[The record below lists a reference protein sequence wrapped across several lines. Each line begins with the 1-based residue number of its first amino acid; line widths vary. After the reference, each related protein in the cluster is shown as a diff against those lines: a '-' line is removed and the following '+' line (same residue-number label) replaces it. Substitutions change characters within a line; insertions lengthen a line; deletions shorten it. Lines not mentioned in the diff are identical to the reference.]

1 VTDSLLGVIA
11 ATIVTVEIGLLF
23 LAGFALFRSW
33 GHTFAEAAAYALI
46 TTLMLLSCLFQV
58 AFLIGNPSISIGA
71 EVAFTTLAAIM
82 SYRLR
87 RYLSQAWLIIRNFVS
102 GHPVAGTVLL
112 ICFGYL
118 AMQAF
123 VIPPDN
129 IHWENLGQVLRFQQH
144 GTLFSSGFSTGDQA
158 VAFDQALFPVNTIIL
173 PHLFLRFHTDMGIG
187 LFGLMAYL
195 SIGFSTYALA
205 RRYSWPP
212 TAFTVTMV
220 VMSFPRFVYMA
231 TSPGYEIIPAA
242 VAVFCLLAIYRVVE
256 RPNIKDLL
264 FLFLGILFCISGK
277 WMCLAFPAVI
287 LPLSFILLFRR
298 HGALTW
304 WKLIKDHKWPA
315 LIALLPAVIFS
326 QTWLFIYNAVYHG
339 SWLGPEGTAGFAYN
353 TDGIYG
359 AIANMLRYFLESAH
373 FIRPVDIIC
382 QWMVHFSI
390 AGMFQKIYG
399 FLIAPLFG
407 NLGAAAPFKIAW
419 IPSETLSWFGPFGFF
434 LAIPAVIYA
443 LVRGPRRLKA
453 TAIALFGYLILL
465 VLIPAWTPEN
475 VRFFSILYACG
486 GFCIAFFLPPWRFTK
501 SGKKGLQIASALLL
515 VYACSSN
522 IMKPV
527 IGIKPALDGIKNL
540 VVGKYS
546 DSGKFFHDA
555 VKKSIWMSSDWGR
568 DRFALSKNLFGDDRV
583 AECAGLIDI
592 GSRVVACYKD
602 SSLIYPFMLA
612 CKNVDFVLLPSRK
625 AGAEK
630 KIELYKPDYLLCI
643 DTDLPFSPAGSR
655 PLKIWQSSK
664 ADSTLKGVL
673 IQLSRDY
680 PRGYKGSRIQGFE

>member
-1 VTDSLLGVIA
+1 MTDSLLGTIA
-11 ATIVTVEIGLLF
+11 ATIVTVEIGLLL

-71 EVAFTTLAAIM
+71 EAAFTILAAIM
-82 SYRLR
+82 AYRLR
-87 RYLSQAWLIIRNFVS
+87 RYLSQAWFVIRNFVS
-102 GHPVAGTVLL
+102 GHRVAGTVLL

-123 VIPPDN
+123 LIPPDS

-144 GTLFSSGFSTGDQA
+144 GTLFSTD
-158 VAFDQALFPVNTIIL
+158 DQALFPINTILL

-195 SIGFSTYALA
+195 SIGFSTYSLA

-287 LPLSFILLFRR
+287 LPLSYILLFRR
-298 HGALTW
+298 HGALAW
-304 WKLIKDHKWPA
+304 WKLIKDHRWHA
-315 LIALLPAVIFS
+315 LLALLPAVIFS
-326 QTWLFIYNAVYHG
+326 QIWLFIYNAVYRG
-339 SWLGPEGTAGFAYN
+339 SWLGPEGSTEFAYN
-353 TDGIYG
+353 TDGLFG
-359 AIANMLRYFLESAH
+359 ALANMIRYFLESAH
-373 FIRPVDIIC
+373 FTVPVDYIG

-390 AGMFQKIYG
+390 AGMFQKIYN

-407 NLGAAAPFKIAW
+407 NLGAAVSFKIAW
-419 IPSETLSWFGPFGFF
+419 IPGETLSWFGPFGFF
-434 LAIPAVIYA
+434 LVIPAVIYA

-453 TAIALFGYLILL
+453 TAIALVAYLILL
-465 VLIPAWTPEN
+465 VLVPAWTPEN

-501 SGKKGLQIASALLL
+501 RGKKGLQIASALLL
-515 VYACSSN
+515 VYACSLN
-522 IMKPV
+522 IMKPI
-527 IGIKPALDGIKNL
+527 IGIKPAQAGIKNL
-540 VVGKYS
+540 VAGQYS
-546 DSGKFFHDA
+546 DSGKYFHDA
-555 VKKSIWMSSDWGR
+555 AKKSVWMSSDWGS
-568 DRFALSKNLFGDDRV
+568 DRFGLSKHIFGDDRV
-583 AECAGLIDI
+583 AECTGLIDS
-592 GSRVVACYKD
+592 GSRVGICFKD
-602 SSLIYPFMLA
+602 PSLIYPFMLA
-612 CKNVDFVLLPSRK
+612 CKNVDFLLLPSKK
-625 AGAEK
+625 AGTEK
-630 KIELYKPDYLLCI
+630 KFELYKPDYLLCI
-643 DTDLPFSPAGSR
+643 DTDLPFFPAGSR
-655 PLKIWQSSK
+655 QLKVWKPGK
-664 ADSTLKGVL
+664 ADSTLKGIL
-673 IQLSRDY
+673 IQLNRNCH
-680 PRGYKGSRIQGFE
+680 GK

>member
-1 VTDSLLGVIA
+1 VTDSLLGAIA
-11 ATIVTVEIGLLF
+11 ATIVTVEIGLLL

-33 GHTFAEAAAYALI
+33 GHTFAEATAYALI
-46 TTLMLLSCLFQV
+46 TTLMLLSCLLQV

-71 EVAFTTLAAIM
+71 EVAFTILAGIIA
-82 SYRLR
+82 YRLR
-87 RYLSQAWLIIRNFVS
+87 RYLSQAWLVIRNFVS

-112 ICFGYL
+112 LCYSYL

-123 VIPPDN
+123 LIPPDH

-144 GTLFSSGFSTGDQA
+144 GTLFNTGFSIGDQA
-158 VAFDQALFPVNTIIL
+158 VEFDQALFPVNTIIL

-264 FLFLGILFCISGK
+264 LLFLGILFCISGK

-298 HGALTW
+298 HGALAW
-304 WKLIKDHKWPA
+304 WKLIKDHRWPA
-315 LIALLPAVIFS
+315 LLALLPAVIFS
-326 QTWLFIYNAVYHG
+326 QTWLFIYNAVYRG

-353 TDGIYG
+353 TDGLFG
-359 AIANMLRYFLESAH
+359 ALANMIRYFLESAH
-373 FIRPVDIIC
+373 FTMPVDIIC

-390 AGMFQKIYG
+390 AGMFQKIYD
-399 FLIAPLFG
+399 FLIAPLFR
-407 NLGAAAPFKIAW
+407 NLGAAVSFKIAW
-419 IPSETLSWFGPFGFF
+419 IPGETLSWFGPFGFF
-434 LAIPAVIYA
+434 LVIPAVIYA

-453 TAIALFGYLILL
+453 TAIALVCYLILL

-501 SGKKGLQIASALLL
+501 RGKKGLQIASALLL
-515 VYACSSN
+515 VYACSCN

-546 DSGKFFHDA
+546 DSGKFFNDA
-555 VKKSIWMSSDWGR
+555 AKKSVWRSTDWGR
-568 DRFALSKNLFGDDRV
+568 DRFALSKDLFGDDRV
-583 AECAGLIDI
+583 AECAGLIDS
-592 GSRVVACYKD
+592 GSRVGVYYKNP
-602 SSLIYPFMLA
+602 SLIYPFMLA
-612 CKNVDFVLLPSRK
+612 CKDVDFVLLPANK

-643 DTDLPFSPAGSR
+643 NTDLPFSPAGSR
-655 PLKIWQSSK
+655 SLKIWQSVK
-664 ADSTLKGVL
+664 ADSTLKSVL
-673 IQLSRDY
+673 IQLKRDY
-680 PRGYKGSRIQGFE
+680 Y

>member
-1 VTDSLLGVIA
+1 MTNSLLGAIA
-11 ATIVTVEIGLLF
+11 ATISAVEIGLLF
-23 LAGFALFRSW
+23 LAGFALFKSW
-33 GHTFAEAAAYALI
+33 GHTFAEAAAFALI
-46 TTLMLLSCLFQV
+46 TTLMLLSCLLQV
-58 AFLIGNPSISIGA
+58 AFLIGNPSISIVTEA
-71 EVAFTTLAAIM
+71 AFTILAVIM
-82 SYRLR
+82 AYRLR
-87 RYLSQAWLIIRNFVS
+87 RYLHQAKLVIRNFVL

-123 VIPPDN
+123 FIPPDK
-129 IHWENLGQVLRFQQH
+129 IHWENLGQILRFQQQ
-144 GTLFSSGFSTGDQA
+144 GSLFSTLLATGNQA
-158 VAFDQALFPVNTIIL
+158 VDFDQTLFPVNTIIL
-173 PHLFLRFHTDMGIG
+173 PHLFLRFHTDMGTG

-220 VMSFPRFVYMA
+220 VLSFPRFVYMA

-242 VAVFCLLAIYRVVE
+242 VAVFCLLSIYRVVE

-264 FLFLGILFCISGK
+264 CLFTGILFCISGK

-287 LPLSFILLFRR
+287 FPLSLILLFRR

-304 WKLIKDHKWPA
+304 WKLIKDHRWPA
-315 LIALLPAVIFS
+315 LIALLPVVIFS
-326 QTWLFIYNAVYHG
+326 QTWLFIYNAVYRG
-339 SWLGPEGTAGFAYN
+339 SWLGPEGAAGFAYN
-353 TDGIYG
+353 TDGLFG
-359 AIANMLRYFLESAH
+359 AFANMIRYFLESAH
-373 FIRPVDIIC
+373 FTVPVDNLC

-390 AGMFQKIYG
+390 AGMFQKIYN

-419 IPSETLSWFGPFGFF
+419 IPGETLSWFGPFGFF
-434 LAIPAVIYA
+434 LVMPAVIYA

-453 TAIALFGYLILL
+453 TAIALVGYLILL

-486 GFCIAFFLPPWRFTK
+486 GFFIAFFLPPWRFTK
-501 SGKKGLQIASALLL
+501 RGMKGLQITSALLL

-527 IGIKPALDGIKNL
+527 IGIQPALDGIKNL

-555 VKKSIWMSSDWGR
+555 AKKSVWMNTNWGH
-568 DRFALSKNLFGDDRV
+568 DRFALSKNLFGDNRV
-583 AECAGLIDI
+583 AECAGLIDR
-592 GSRVVACYKD
+592 GSKVGVCFKD
-602 SSLIYPFMLA
+602 PSLIYPFMLA
-612 CKNVDFVLLPSRK
+612 CKNVDFILLPLK
-625 AGAEK
+625 TTGAEK
-630 KIELYKPDYLLCI
+630 KIELYNPDYLLCI
-643 DTDLPFSPAGSR
+643 DTDLPFFPAGFR
-655 PLKIWQSSK
+655 LLKIWQSDK
-664 ADSTLKGVL
+664 TYSTIKGVL
-673 IQLSRDY
+673 VQLSRDY
-680 PRGYKGSRIQGFE
+680 PIGYKGSRIQGFE